1 MKHPVIISSIYWNI
15 SQLYSIWFMF
25 SLIIMMKMINCF
37 CGMVDR
43 WKAFSLISSWDHC
56 QKSPA
61 LQVSDTPRAAFE
73 HVQNLSSGFVEW
85 SYAVV
90 ITTTPGCHY
99 FSYRNHF
106 IHFLLKSDG
115 ASLLV
120 VCIAWFQLI
129 ATWYTS
135 FFEKYSFIHCHMIS
149 EKTIWIEKIT
159 KYCN

>member
-1 MKHPVIISSIYWNI
+1 MIISSIYWNI

-43 WKAFSLISSWDHC
+43 WKEFSLISSWDHC

-106 IHFLLKSDG
+106 IHFTEIRRCFF
-115 ASLLV
+115 ASRMYS
-120 VCIAWFQLI
+120 LI
-129 ATWYTS
+129 SVNRDLIYKFLWEIQFYTLS
-135 FFEKYSFIHCHMIS
+135 YDFRKNYLNRENH
-149 EKTIWIEKIT
+149 KIL
-159 KYCN
+159 